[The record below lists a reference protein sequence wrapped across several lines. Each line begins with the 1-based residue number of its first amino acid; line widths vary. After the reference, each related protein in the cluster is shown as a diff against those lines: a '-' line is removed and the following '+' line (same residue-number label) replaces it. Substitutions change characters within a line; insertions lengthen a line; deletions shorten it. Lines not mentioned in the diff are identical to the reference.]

1 MLSANKEKLQS
12 FYMGQNQFVIPFF
25 QRAYVWKADNWSE
38 LWENIIE
45 EYAEVKNGNT
55 KSEHFIGTIIIKQR
69 ESEKVGSLEY
79 DLIDGQQRLTTT
91 CLLMRAF
98 YDVTDDI
105 NIKNWIK
112 TLLVFIDSYGN
123 ENIRILHSK
132 IDRENF
138 QKLILDKST
147 NSNLWDV
154 YANLKI
160 EEIERQTELI
170 NKIHGAY
177 IYFRRRILD
186 EAELSDVRAYIQII
200 LDKLPVIHMAL
211 TKDDDVQ
218 QIFDTINS
226 LGVKLT
232 TAELLKNFL
241 FSNPKV
247 AEYYHNYWYSVF
259 EADEDAIEFWNRDR
273 TSGRIRRTTVE
284 LFLYSYLVILKE
296 TNVKLESLF
305 KEFKNYLKDKKPEEL
320 VVFAKDVYDF
330 AIVYQELPDGENL
343 SDISF
348 VEHDKRFF
356 HVIREFEIT
365 TILPLILFI
374 YKKVSDIEER
384 NRILR
389 ILESYVTRRTICK
402 LTTKNYNNLFITI
415 LGELKKRENI
425 TALAVSEILLKY
437 TEATNRFPN
446 DEELKK
452 AFSNTY
458 LYNQYSRE
466 ILYCIAL
473 YQLNH
478 DYIDNPK
485 LNINGFSVEHVM
497 PKKWR
502 NNWNHLPDNFTE
514 QIRDYKLLTLGNL
527 TLVKGRLNSSMRDSG
542 WNKKKTALQRYSTLR
557 QTTDYI
563 STNDWNED
571 IIEIRANDLYN
582 IALQIWKR

>member
-25 QRAYVWKADNWSE
+25 QRAYVWKADNWAE
-38 LWENIIE
+38 LWENILE
-45 EYAEVKNGNT
+45 EYIEVKNGNP

-79 DLIDGQQRLTTT
+79 DLIDGQQRLTTI

-132 IDRENF
+132 IDREYF
-138 QKLILDKST
+138 QNLILDKST
-147 NSNLWDV
+147 NSELWDN
-154 YANLKI
+154 YSSLKI
-160 EEIERQTELI
+160 EEIERQTELM

-177 IYFRRRILD
+177 IYFRKRILD
-186 EAELSDVRAYIQII
+186 EAEISDLRAYIQIV
-200 LDKLPVIHMAL
+200 LEKLPVIHMAL

-241 FSNPKV
+241 YSNPKV
-247 AEYYHNYWYSVF
+247 AEHYQNYWNSVF

-305 KEFKNYLKDKKPEEL
+305 KEFKNYLKDKKAEEL
-320 VVFAKDVYDF
+320 VVFAKDIYDF
-330 AIVYQELPDGENL
+330 ALVYQELPDGENL

-356 HVIREFEIT
+356 HVIREFDIN
-365 TILPLILFI
+365 TIFPLILYI
-374 YKKVSDIEER
+374 YKKVNDTEER

-389 ILESYVTRRTICK
+389 VLESYVSRRTICK

-415 LGELKKRENI
+415 LGELKKKESI

-437 TEATNRFPN
+437 TEATNRFPD

-452 AFSNTY
+452 AFNNTY

-473 YQLNH
+473 FQLNH
-478 DYIDNPK
+478 DYTDNPK

-502 NNWNHLPDNFTE
+502 NHWNHLPENITE
-514 QIRDYKLLTLGNL
+514 QLRDFKLLTLGNL

-542 WNKKKTALQRYSTLR
+542 WKKKKTVLQKYSTLR
-557 QTTDYI
+557 QTTDYL
-563 STNDWNED
+563 STDEWNET
-571 IIEIRANDLYN
+571 IIEKRANDLYN

>member
-12 FYMGQNQFVIPFF
+12 FYMGQNQFIIPFF
-25 QRAYVWKADNWSE
+25 QRAYVWKYENWAE
-38 LWENIIE
+38 LWEDIME
-45 EYAEVKNGNT
+45 EYTELKNGNP

-79 DLIDGQQRLTTT
+79 DLIDGQQRLTTI

-98 YDVTDDI
+98 YDVTDDT

-112 TLLVFIDSYGN
+112 TLLVFIDSYGH

-132 IDRENF
+132 IDREYF
-138 QKLILDKST
+138 QTLILDKST
-147 NSNLWDV
+147 NSELWDK
-154 YANLKI
+154 YSKSKI
-160 EEIERQTELI
+160 EDIEKQSELM
-170 NKIHGAY
+170 NKILGAY
-177 IYFRRRILD
+177 TYFRKRIID
-186 EAELSDVRAYIQII
+186 EADISELRTYIQIV
-200 LDKLPVIHMAL
+200 LEKLPVIHMAL

-241 FSNPKV
+241 YSDQKV
-247 AEYYHNYWYSVF
+247 AKYYDEYWSSVF
-259 EADEDAIEFWNRDR
+259 ESDEDAIEFWNKDR

-296 TNVKLESLF
+296 SNVKLESLF
-305 KEFKNYLKDKKPEEL
+305 KEFKNYLKDKSPDEL
-320 VVFAKDVYDF
+320 IAFAKDVHEF
-330 AIVYQELPDGENL
+330 ALVYQELPDGENL

-356 HVIREFEIT
+356 HVIRELDIN
-365 TILPLILFI
+365 TIFPLILYI
-374 YKKVSDIEER
+374 YKKVSDLHER

-389 ILESYVTRRTICK
+389 VLESYVSRRTICK

-415 LGELKKRENI
+415 LGELKKKDSLS
-425 TALAVSEILLKY
+425 AYSLSEILLKY
-437 TEATNRFPN
+437 TEVTNRFPD

-452 AFSNTY
+452 AFNNTY

-473 YQLNH
+473 FQLNH
-478 DYIDNPK
+478 DYTDNPK

-502 NNWNHLPDNFTE
+502 NNWNHLPENITE
-514 QIRDYKLLTLGNL
+514 QIRDFKLLTLGNL

-542 WNKKKTALQRYSTLR
+542 WNKKKTALQKYSTLR
-557 QTTDYI
+557 QTTDYL
-563 STNDWNED
+563 STDEWNET
-571 IIEIRANDLYN
+571 IIEKRANDLYN